1 MDENNMLI
9 KLCHFASLSAEDKD
23 FIKMNIGQILKDIKK
38 QEIVLYKGGAFDVA
52 PYDGV
57 PKYLR
62 DPSIKVTMTDEAD
75 FLTFETEYAALDKF
89 MKEHSHELNE
99 SYPWMKHILNL
110 PVDNH
115 ERFLDYCDELDEYV
129 NKMLSESP
137 GLNKIILMNLVG
149 EIDMFK
155 SLEYLGICNSK
166 NHLDVIDLQDRYLI
180 DILHILAHMF
190 SEIGNTEKEFDSKEA
205 ANIMWILTGSGIHIV
220 RYSQLIYNV
229 PNNDD
234 FEYYWGR
241 LKTANDLGALITD
254 VPFIESVDDAGERV
268 AETMEFMKSHGYGDN
283 VYKYFNNVLPIVY
296 GKGNWRLQIP
306 FNILASIYKS
316 NKVTDIIRV
325 PCNKI
330 GEYAIICRDAED
342 GNPYVLYMDINKPVE
357 DDCYIVYGVQLTEDS
372 PWTKLLRIDVR
383 TDAEYNFVFDPV
395 EG

>member
-1 MDENNMLI
+1 MDENMLT
-9 KLCHFASLSAEDKD
+9 KLRHFASLSAEDRD
-23 FIKMNIGQILKDIKK
+23 FIKMNIAQILKDIKK
-38 QEIVLYKGGAFDVA
+38 QEIVLYRGGAFDVA
-52 PYDGV
+52 PYNDI

-62 DPSIKVTMTDEAD
+62 DPSIKVTMTDGLD
-75 FLTFETEYAALDKF
+75 FLTFETEYAPLDKF
-89 MKEHSHELNE
+89 MKEHAHELNE
-99 SYPWMKHILNL
+99 SYTWMKHILNL

-115 ERFLDYCDELDEYV
+115 ERFLDYCDELDRYV
-129 NKMLSESP
+129 NKLLSECT
-137 GLNKIILMNLVG
+137 GLNKIVLMNLVG
-149 EIDMFK
+149 RMDMFK
-155 SLEYLGICNSK
+155 SVEYMAISESK
-166 NHLDVIDLQDRYLI
+166 NNSDIIDRPDTYLM
-180 DILHILAHMF
+180 DILHVLAHMF
-190 SEIGNTEKEFDSKEA
+190 SEIGNAEKDFDSKQA
-205 ANIMWILTGSGIHIV
+205 ADIMWILSGSGIHIV
-220 RYSQLIYNV
+220 RYSQLIYDV

-241 LKTANDLGALITD
+241 LKTASDLGVSITD
-254 VPFIESVDDAGERV
+254 VPFIESANDAGERV

-342 GNPYVLYMDINKPVE
+342 GDPYILYMDINKPVE
-357 DDCYIVYGVQLTEDS
+357 NDCYIVYGVQLIECER
-372 PWTKLLRIDVR
+372 TKFLRIDVR
-383 TDAEYNFVFDPV
+383 TDAEYDFVFDPV

>member
-9 KLCHFASLSAEDKD
+9 KLCHFASLSTQDRD
-23 FIKMNIGQILKDIKK
+23 FIKMNISQILKDIKK
-38 QEIVLYKGGAFDVA
+38 QEIVLYRGGAFDVA
-52 PYDGV
+52 PYDGT

-62 DPSIKVTMTDEAD
+62 DPSIKVTMTDGLG
-75 FLTFETEYAALDKF
+75 FLTFENKYALMDKF
-89 MKEHSHELNE
+89 MKEHAHELNE
-99 SYPWMKHILNL
+99 SYVQMKHILNL

-115 ERFLDYCDELDEYV
+115 ERFLDYCDELDRYV
-129 NKMLSESP
+129 NKLLSECARI
-137 GLNKIILMNLVG
+137 NKITLMNLVG
-149 EIDMFK
+149 KMDMFK
-155 SLEYLGICNSK
+155 SMEYMGICSSK
-166 NHLDVIDLQDRYLI
+166 NNLDIIDLQDKYLM

-190 SEIGNTEKEFDSKEA
+190 SDIGNVEKEFDSKEA
-205 ANIMWILTGSGIHIV
+205 ANIMWILSGSGIHII
-220 RYSQLIYNV
+220 RYSQLIYDV

-241 LKTANDLGALITD
+241 LKTANDLDASITD
-254 VPFIESVDDAGERV
+254 APFIESADDAGERV

-283 VYKYFNNVLPIVY
+283 IYKRFNYVLPIIY
-296 GKGNWRLQIP
+296 GKGNWGLQIP

-316 NKVTDIIRV
+316 DKVTDIIRV

-330 GEYAIICRDAED
+330 GKYAIICKDAED

-372 PWTKLLRIDVR
+372 PWTKFLRIDVR